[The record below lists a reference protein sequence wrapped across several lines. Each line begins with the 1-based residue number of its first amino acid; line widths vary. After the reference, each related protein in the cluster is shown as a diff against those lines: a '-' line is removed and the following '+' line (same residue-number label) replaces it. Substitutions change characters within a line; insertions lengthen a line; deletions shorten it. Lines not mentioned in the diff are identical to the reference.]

1 MRPAIRRLM
10 LMSFFGWLVLGLC
23 HRASAMQHAFLVQ
36 NSGWMEPFYVDS
48 TSQFKPL
55 ASAVIRLVAAPNDQ
69 VFISAFNQTSGDN
82 KSPIVLAQGTG
93 AGDPDKVLNGL
104 TIAVKN
110 KSSGALADTD
120 FQEAVS
126 HVIKDQFRASPGI
139 IWIFTNNKNSP
150 NNDAQTALRNKDFY
164 RLLHLE
170 PSITRTVVFPLRMPV
185 KGRLFGAT
193 GMMVYALAYGDPAAE
208 HLGQLIESGRLANV
222 FTNPPARLKP
232 IDQDSVRLVP
242 KEVRNTANVVVS
254 LAKDGR
260 TLLLDVQASDLLPS
274 VEIRT
279 GFQNL
284 FYPYVISEAKASA
297 ALVGGWGRQ
306 PVSIQ
311 PERIRA
317 VEPGDSREVAAS
329 IPMPLAQVPSPWSG
343 AAISAMGK
351 QLIIPAVLEISLADQ
366 QLVVSER
373 FKQSL
378 SDLFP
383 GDPLS
388 EVFLPPESIRTSSA
402 SVPLLIRIQYPLLP
416 VVVTLLLALAMCGG
430 LVGVA
435 VLAGRTT
442 RYEIVIDGVKRAVA
456 IKAFKTVDVRD
467 ANGVVVGKI
476 SRGLGKPKVS
486 QVHDGHTV
494 VLK

>member
-1 MRPAIRRLM
+1 MRPTIGIRRLT
-10 LMSFFGWLVLGLC
+10 LSCLAGLVLLLC
-23 HRASAMQHAFLVQ
+23 NQARAMQHAFLVQ
-36 NSGWMEPFYVDS
+36 NSGWMEPFYVDPA
-48 TSQFKPL
+48 SQFKPL
-55 ASAVIRLVAAPNDQ
+55 ASAVIRLVAASDDQ

-82 KSPIVLAQGTG
+82 KSPVLLAQGTG
-93 AGDPDKVLNGL
+93 AGDPDKVLGKL
-104 TIAVKN
+104 AIAVKS
-110 KSSGALADTD
+110 KSGALADTD
-120 FQEAVS
+120 FQEAVGK
-126 HVIKDQFRASPGI
+126 VITEQFQAKPGI
-139 IWIFTNNKNSP
+139 VWIFTNNKNSP

-170 PSITRTVVFPLRMPV
+170 PSITRTVAFPLRMPV
-185 KGRLFGAT
+185 RGKLFNAT

-208 HLGQLIESGRLANV
+208 HLARLIESGQLSKV

-242 KEVRNTANVVVS
+242 KGVTNTASVVVS

-260 TLLLDVQASDLLPS
+260 TLLLDVQASDVLPH
-274 VEIRT
+274 VEIKT

-297 ALVGGWGRQ
+297 SLAGAWGNQ
-306 PVSIQ
+306 PVAIE
-311 PERIRA
+311 PTKIEA
-317 VEPGDSREVAAS
+317 VQPGDSREMAVS

-351 QLIIPAVLEISLADQ
+351 QLVIPAVLEISLTDQ
-366 QLVVSER
+366 RLVLSES

-388 EVFLPPESIRTSSA
+388 EVFLPPESIRNSSA
-402 SVPLLIRIQYPLLP
+402 SVPMLIRIQYPLLP
-416 VVVTLLLALAMCGG
+416 VVMTLVLALVALGG
-430 LVGVA
+430 LGGIA
-435 VLAGRTT
+435 VLAGRTA
-442 RYEIVIDGVKRAVA
+442 RYEVVIDGAKRVVA
-456 IKAFKTVDVRD
+456 LKAFKSADVRD
-467 ANGVVVGKI
+467 ASGVVVGKLT
-476 SRGLGKPKVS
+476 RALGKPRVS
-486 QVHDGHTV
+486 QVVDGHTI